1 MTVQRYYGS
10 MGDIQVF
17 GMATVVANT
26 SVSVDQEAAMESVD
40 FTASLVQVT
49 IPDGSTSGTL
59 SVPVI
64 DNQESGPLKVFQF
77 ILTSVAGSK
86 YTQSYLKRPKSWLN
100 FARAQACCTY
110 RCDYL
115 TLRVLPIILAREI
128 STTCRL
134 CQITPAVYNRWK
146 SNSSADHH

>member
-17 GMATVVANT
+17 GMASMAANSSIST
-26 SVSVDQEAAMESVD
+26 DQEAALQGTD
-40 FTASLVQVT
+40 FPATLVQVT

-77 ILTSVAGSK
+77 TLSSVAGGE
-86 YTQSYLKRPKSWLN
+86 L
-100 FARAQACCTY
+100 CICTH
-110 RCDYL
+110 
-115 TLRVLPIILAREI
+115 
-128 STTCRL
+128 
-134 CQITPAVYNRWK
+134 QM
-146 SNSSADHH
+146 